1 MTIRE
6 YIKGRALLVRYL
18 SFGWIVFPV
27 VPILAF
33 PERAKTS
40 WIAWLAI
47 GYVVMAAVRY
57 AIAWQTKCP
66 RCGTSLFRITMGIAG
81 GSFVKS
87 ADACPHCGVSVDEPM
102 DSCVNPK

>member
-6 YIKGRALLVRYL
+6 YIKGRAVLVRYL
-18 SFGWIVFPV
+18 SFGWIVFPM
-27 VPILAF
+27 VPIFAF

-47 GYVVMAAVRY
+47 GYVLMAAVRY

-66 RCGTSLFRITMGIAG
+66 RCGTSLLRITMGTAG

-87 ADACPHCGVSVDEPM
+87 ADACPQCGVGFDEPLE
-102 DSCVNPK
+102 SPANAK